1 MRGFASDPF
10 HSSAVVPSDAFA
22 GNAGPHAVEERAS
35 AVATRRSRGLVR
47 GRGTVWVLTLVV
59 GLVAAPASAATVE
72 VTVDGIE
79 PLSSSLYVA
88 LCQGGLTEAE
98 CRTGRDAPVSG
109 TTQRMVFQD
118 VAPGTYAVAAFQDE
132 NGNGRLDRTGLGLPT
147 EPYGFS
153 GASERAARPDFAR
166 ARITIREPGLAVRVR
181 LTRAL
186 PRR

>member
-1 MRGFASDPF
+1 MASL
-10 HSSAVVPSDAFA
+10 
-22 GNAGPHAVEERAS
+22 
-35 AVATRRSRGLVR
+35 RRSALGHAMVHVV
-47 GRGTVWVLTLVV
+47 TVVV
-59 GLVAAPASAATVE
+59 GLAAAPALAATVE

-79 PLSSSLYVA
+79 PLPSSLYVA

-109 TTQRMVFQD
+109 TIQRIVFED
-118 VAPGTYAVAAFQDE
+118 VAPGTYAIAAFQDE

-153 GASERAARPDFAR
+153 GPPERTARPDFAR
-166 ARITIREPGLAVRVR
+166 ARITVREPGLSLRVR